1 MDSKDSRRHL
11 RPQSPPTEPPTPEP
25 VSSPD
30 PFSESDESDDSK
42 EDPFSNDN
50 RVPGTLVPPPPA
62 YVAKSK
68 DEDDSQHEIKLV
80 TLKDHRPKNERTDTT
95 NTAATFDS
103 LEEPK
108 VSWRQRLNPFG
119 GRHTPPVPET
129 RTTISPEY
137 SASFIS
143 LLTFQWMQPVMW
155 TGYRRQLEMND
166 IPLLNPKRGVDSLG
180 KKLRRSFER
189 RKVAR
194 ERFPLLKAMHE
205 TFKFEFWLGGVCRLF
220 ADLFAVFSPFTT
232 RYLINFAAKSYYFH
246 NPSAIGGE
254 QIPKPPIASGL
265 GLVLGIFVMQI
276 LQSAG
281 ATHFVYHGMMCGG
294 ESRSVLMSMILE
306 KALKMSNRAKAGGA
320 PDQSQL
326 DPNAPQPSA
335 EEGGWSHGKIIN
347 VMASDTARI
356 EHALGS
362 FHTCWTA
369 PLALLITLGLLIYNI
384 SYNALSGMGLLVIGT
399 FLLAKAIKAQFQQ
412 KTKIHHIVDKR
423 VSLTSEVFAAIRFV
437 KYFAWESS
445 FLERLHQFRTDEVA
459 MLKSLLTVRS
469 AVTSVSMSLPVL
481 ASMVSFVTLAF
492 DSNSFENRDTAAK
505 IFSSLALFNALRV
518 PLNMLPWVI
527 GLIVDGYG
535 SVQRIER
542 FLLAEDTVDP
552 IDWDDT
558 AVDAITLQNASFT
571 WEPLPVIKPKK
582 SPKQIKAEKKAAK
595 KTPKT
600 QAGAISSPVEKQVQI
615 SGPAPF
621 TITPFNLT
629 VGRDEIVAIIG
640 SVGCGKSSL
649 LSALSGDM
657 RMTGGQV
664 KLGAARAYC
673 PGSAWIQN
681 TTVRNN
687 ILFGKEYNKAWY
699 DRVVEACALKPDMK
713 IFDNGDQTEI
723 GERGIT
729 VSGGQ
734 KQRLSIARAVYRN
747 ADIILMD
754 DPLSAVDAHV
764 SKHLF
769 DHVMCG
775 LLKGKSRVLATHQ
788 LHVLHR
794 CDRIVWME
802 HGRIRTIDTY
812 KNLMAHNEAFKDMMA
827 NAAEKKKEDEE
838 EEEEKKKEEAKPADD
853 KKDEDEEEEK
863 EKEEEKEDEKPK
875 KKDLMSAESKSSS
888 SVPWSVYI
896 AFVRASGTILNA
908 PLIAVLCLASQT
920 LNIITSQWLSWW
932 ISKRYPLPKGVYCGI
947 YLGLGV
953 MQVFLLFAFSTLL
966 AVASTN
972 ASKNLFKQAIERVL
986 GAPMSFFDT
995 TPMGRIMN
1003 RFTKDV
1009 DTLDVTIADSMR
1021 MYFTTVT
1028 MTMAIF
1034 ILITVYFWYFIIALI
1049 VLFFF
1054 LYYAANFYR
1063 SSAREMKRLEAILRS
1078 VVYARFNEILSGS
1091 TSIRAYQVESH
1102 FTKTLSQ
1109 AIDNMNSVYFLTYAN
1124 QRWLSVRIDVVS
1136 ILLVLITML
1145 LVVTST
1151 VDINPSVC
1159 GLVLSYILA
1168 IVQMLQFSVRQLAEV
1183 ESAMNSA
1190 ERVYQYGVNVDQEPP
1205 RKLQPVEDNW
1215 PNKGAVTF
1223 ANADMRYRADLPLV
1237 LNNLSMDIKGG
1248 ERVGIVGRTGAGKST
1263 IITSLFRM
1271 TELSGGSITIDGH
1284 DISKLGLEDLRSR
1297 LSIIP
1302 QDPTLFQGTV
1312 RSNLDPFNQSEDIKM
1327 WQVLRTCGLVRA
1339 DEPEDAADNEEELGQ
1354 KIGLETV
1361 VEEEGANFSLGQR
1374 QLLALARALLRDS
1387 QIIVFDEATSA
1398 IDMETDAMIQR
1409 MIQNDLKGKTLLCI
1423 AHRLRTII
1431 TYDRI
1436 CVMDKGSIAELGTP
1450 FELFLRP
1457 EGIFRSM
1464 CVQSGITEE
1473 DFDSYSADVA
1483 PPPRPRTNRARS
1495 RYDRVS
1501 RYSGV
1506 PQAASS
1512 YYSSV
1517 AIPDD
1522 NGRRPSAIDRLS
1534 AMPPHRSGRFSRFN
1548 RMTMLGGGGLD
1559 RQSQWGGDGIRL
1571 STGPRASQ
1579 WAANIDFEGYRPASW
1594 YSAYEA

>member
-1 MDSKDSRRHL
+1 MESKDSQKHL
-11 RPQSPPTEPPTPEP
+11 RPQSPPTEPATPEP

-30 PFSESDESDDSK
+30 PFSSGVESDYLK
-42 EDPFSNDN
+42 EDAFGNDN
-50 RVPGTLVPPPPA
+50 RLPGTLVPPPPA
-62 YVAKSK
+62 YVAKPHD
-68 DEDDSQHEIKLV
+68 DEEDSQQEIKLV
-80 TLKDHRPKNERTDTT
+80 TLKDHRPKTERTDTAGT
-95 NTAATFDS
+95 VNTYDS
-103 LEEPK
+103 TEEEPK
-108 VSWRQRLNPFG
+108 GSWRQRINPFG
-119 GRHTPPVPET
+119 GRRAPPIPET
-129 RTTISPEY
+129 RTQISPEY

-155 TGYRRQLEMND
+155 IGYKRQLEMND
-166 IPLLNPKRGVDSLG
+166 IPLINPKRGVDGLG

-189 RKVAR
+189 RKAAK
-194 ERFPLLKAMHE
+194 ETFPLLKAMHE

-246 NPSAIGGE
+246 NPQAIGGE
-254 QIPKPPIASGL
+254 IVPKPPIAQGL

-306 KALKMSNRAKAGGA
+306 KALKISNRAKAGGA
-320 PDQSQL
+320 PDSSQL
-326 DPNAPQPSA
+326 APGAPQPST

-362 FHTCWTA
+362 FHTVWTA

-384 SYNALSGMGLLVIGT
+384 KYNALTGMGLLVIGT
-399 FLLAKAIKAQFQQ
+399 FLLAKAIKAQFKQ

-437 KYFAWESS
+437 KYFAWENS
-445 FLERLHQFRTDEVA
+445 FLERLHKFRNDEVS

-505 IFSSLALFNALRV
+505 VFSSLALFNALRV

-535 SVQRIER
+535 SVTRIER
-542 FLLAEDTVDP
+542 FLLAEDIVDP

-558 AVDAITLQNASFT
+558 AADAITLQNATFT
-571 WEPLPVIKPKK
+571 WEPLPQIKPKK
-582 SPKQIKAEKKAAK
+582 SPQQIKAEKKAAK
-595 KTPKT
+595 KAPKT
-600 QAGAISSPVEKQVQI
+600 QAGPISSPVEKPGQNA
-615 SGPAPF
+615 PPPPF
-621 TITPFNLT
+621 TIAPFNLT
-629 VGRDEIVAIIG
+629 VGRDELVAVIG
-640 SVGCGKSSL
+640 TVGCGKSSL

-687 ILFGKEYNKAWY
+687 ILFGKEYNKEWY

-769 DHVMCG
+769 DQVMCG

-788 LHVLHR
+788 LHVLNR

-802 HGRIRTIDTY
+802 HGRIKTIDTY
-812 KNLMAHNEAFKDMMA
+812 KNLMANDEAFKEMMV
-827 NAAEKKKEDEE
+827 NAAEQKKDE
-838 EEEEKKKEEAKPADD
+838 EEEEKKKEEEEKPKEDD
-853 KKDEDEEEEK
+853 KEKDEEK
-863 EKEEEKEDEKPK
+863 EEKEEEKPK
-875 KKDLMSAESKSSS
+875 KKGLMSAEDKSSS

-908 PLIAVLCLASQT
+908 PIIALLCLASQT

-932 ISKRYPLPKGVYCGI
+932 ISKKYPLPKGVYCGI

-953 MQVFLLFAFSTLL
+953 MQVFILFAFSTLL

-972 ASKNLFKQAIERVL
+972 ASRTLFKRAIERVL
-986 GAPMSFFDT
+986 GAPMAFFDT

-1028 MTMAIF
+1028 SKYLTYHS
-1034 ILITVYFWYFIIALI
+1034 YFASQADHLNSDIGHLYPDHSVFL
-1049 VLFFF
+1049 VLRHRLDCLVLLPLLCCFF
-1054 LYYAANFYR
+1054 LPIISERDEAFR
-1063 SSAREMKRLEAILRS
+1063 S
-1078 VVYARFNEILSGS
+1078 
-1091 TSIRAYQVESH
+1091 
-1102 FTKTLSQ
+1102 
-1109 AIDNMNSVYFLTYAN
+1109 
-1124 QRWLSVRIDVVS
+1124 
-1136 ILLVLITML
+1136 
-1145 LVVTST
+1145 
-1151 VDINPSVC
+1151 
-1159 GLVLSYILA
+1159 
-1168 IVQMLQFSVRQLAEV
+1168 
-1183 ESAMNSA
+1183 NSA
-1190 ERVYQYGVNVDQEPP
+1190 ISGLCP
-1205 RKLQPVEDNW
+1205 LQ
-1215 PNKGAVTF
+1215 
-1223 ANADMRYRADLPLV
+1223 
-1237 LNNLSMDIKGG
+1237 
-1248 ERVGIVGRTGAGKST
+1248 
-1263 IITSLFRM
+1263 
-1271 TELSGGSITIDGH
+1271 
-1284 DISKLGLEDLRSR
+1284 
-1297 LSIIP
+1297 
-1302 QDPTLFQGTV
+1302 
-1312 RSNLDPFNQSEDIKM
+1312 
-1327 WQVLRTCGLVRA
+1327 
-1339 DEPEDAADNEEELGQ
+1339 
-1354 KIGLETV
+1354 
-1361 VEEEGANFSLGQR
+1361 
-1374 QLLALARALLRDS
+1374 
-1387 QIIVFDEATSA
+1387 
-1398 IDMETDAMIQR
+1398 
-1409 MIQNDLKGKTLLCI
+1409 
-1423 AHRLRTII
+1423 
-1431 TYDRI
+1431 
-1436 CVMDKGSIAELGTP
+1436 
-1450 FELFLRP
+1450 
-1457 EGIFRSM
+1457 
-1464 CVQSGITEE
+1464 
-1473 DFDSYSADVA
+1473 
-1483 PPPRPRTNRARS
+1483 
-1495 RYDRVS
+1495 
-1501 RYSGV
+1501 
-1506 PQAASS
+1506 
-1512 YYSSV
+1512 
-1517 AIPDD
+1517 
-1522 NGRRPSAIDRLS
+1522 
-1534 AMPPHRSGRFSRFN
+1534 
-1548 RMTMLGGGGLD
+1548 
-1559 RQSQWGGDGIRL
+1559 
-1571 STGPRASQ
+1571 
-1579 WAANIDFEGYRPASW
+1579 
-1594 YSAYEA
+1594 